1 MPTKQQDTLS
11 AANGVLTRA
20 QAAKAGLH
28 AGQEEPQ
35 TRLPRSTISKV
46 RWQAECCSRLK
57 HLLCF
62 PAAQSQKV
70 TLSCSNCCGCR
81 LMSDQRPGRQGA
93 ACLQMSLT
101 TICGG
106 NSPMHQERCAVEAQ
120 TKLDLW
126 H

>member
-35 TRLPRSTISKV
+35 TRLHRSTISKV
-46 RWQAECCSRLK
+46 RWQAEWCSRPSQ
-57 HLLCF
+57 LLCF
-62 PAAQSQKV
+62 PAAKSQKV
-70 TLSCSNCCGCR
+70 TLSSSSCCDCR
-81 LMSDQRPGRQGA
+81 LMRDQRPGRQGV
-93 ACLQMSLT
+93 ACLQMSLI

-106 NSPMHQERCAVEAQ
+106 NSPMHRGRCAVQAQ
-120 TKLDLW
+120 MAPCLW